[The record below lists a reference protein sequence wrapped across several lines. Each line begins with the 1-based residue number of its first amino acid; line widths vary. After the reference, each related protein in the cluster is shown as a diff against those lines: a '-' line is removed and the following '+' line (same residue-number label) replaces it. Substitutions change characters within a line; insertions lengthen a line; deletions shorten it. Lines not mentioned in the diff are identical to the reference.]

1 MRNDGRLSVDGAEF
15 PGPATVCQCAND
27 TGDSAVAN
35 AQVVLT
41 HSHRHTSM
49 QAKSST
55 CCKRVTGG
63 TKIFINHLKALQ

>member
-1 MRNDGRLSVDGAEF
+1 MFSVSNPVRNDGRLSVDGGEL

-41 HSHRHTSM
+41 HSHTHTHKYAGKKQHM
-49 QAKSST
+49 
-55 CCKRVTGG
+55 
-63 TKIFINHLKALQ
+63 LQKGYWWG

>member
-1 MRNDGRLSVDGAEF
+1 MRNDGRLSVDGAEL

-41 HSHRHTSM
+41 HSHRHKYAGKKQHM
-49 QAKSST
+49 
-55 CCKRVTGG
+55 
-63 TKIFINHLKALQ
+63 LQKGYRWD